1 MMPRKRS
8 DEEEVPP
15 YSFQTDV
22 TFFFRKGIPL
32 GLSSTLEWGLPPWA
46 SLVFA
51 GHTSQHSDQLQSA
64 YGYGRV
70 YYNCTILMTL
80 FGAFSYFQSVIP
92 AAVGANRHDR
102 IPTYFYRSML
112 YCNLFMVPF
121 YVLQLFSGEIMHTC
135 FGINPE
141 ISEEI
146 GIYTKLMIITSCLL
160 TLECHLEAIFI
171 NLQYAK
177 IAAINSLF
185 TGMFVDV
192 GCTYFFI
199 YKLQYGML
207 GAAYSQIV
215 VKSSRLLVWVF
226 AIWYYQL
233 SSKILKRNEV
243 SKDTIL
249 SKVEFWSFVRL
260 GVPQLVGN
268 YMGWFVFELQL
279 IFIAKINII
288 NKAALAASAIWVQT
302 ESTFAA
308 IQSGWINATRI
319 RK

>member
-1 MMPRKRS
+1 MTRKRNE
-8 DEEEVPP
+8 EEEVPP
-15 YSFQTDV
+15 YSFRNDV
-22 TFFFRKGIPL
+22 SFFFRKGIPL

-51 GHTSQHSDQLQSA
+51 GHTQHSDRLQSA

-70 YYNCTILMTL
+70 YFNCTILMTL

-92 AAVGANRHDR
+92 AAVGANRQDR

-112 YCNLFMVPF
+112 YCNLFLIPF
-121 YVLQLFSGEIMHTC
+121 YVLQFFSGEIMHAC
-135 FGINPE
+135 FGISME

-146 GIYTKLMIITSCLL
+146 GTYTKLMVVTSFLL
-160 TLECHLEAIFI
+160 TLECHLETIFI

-185 TGMFVDV
+185 TGMFVDIT
-192 GCTYFFI
+192 CTYFFI
-199 YKLQYGML
+199 YKLKYGML
-207 GAAYSQIV
+207 GAAYSQIL
-215 VKSSRLLVWVF
+215 VKSSRLLVWAF
-226 AIWYYQL
+226 AMWYYQL
-233 SSKILKRNEV
+233 GNKILKRNQV
-243 SKDTIL
+243 SKDMIL

-260 GVPQLVGN
+260 GVPQLIGN

-279 IFIAKINII
+279 IFIARIKII